1 MARLVIVDDHD
12 LFRSGLRTILLM
24 EPDFEVVGEARNG
37 REGVEMCRFLCPD
50 LVLMDVHMPGMDGL
64 EAAREIRRQNL
75 PASVMMVT
83 AHDDEDYLMEA
94 LKAGASGYILKHA
107 PPSQISTAVRKAL
120 EGEFPLNRDLTTRL
134 LRRLAHEMRESE
146 GSRLPEKPTSPLT
159 AREIEVLRLLA
170 KGNTNRD
177 IARELVISLG
187 TAKNHVQHIIAKL
200 EVADRTQAAV
210 KAIELRLL

>member
-1 MARLVIVDDHD
+1 
-12 LFRSGLRTILLM
+12 
-24 EPDFEVVGEARNG
+24 
-37 REGVEMCRFLCPD
+37 
-50 LVLMDVHMPGMDGL
+50 
-64 EAAREIRRQNL
+64 
-75 PASVMMVT
+75 MMVT